1 MKRIL
6 GFIWSAI
13 RAFNTLALFI
23 LLFLLFVGLANSAL
37 KRPVP
42 SVPKNAALVI
52 APQGVLRE
60 RPLPLDPAALVSLAE
75 QEKPILLRDIL
86 RAIRAAK
93 NDDRIKLLVLSLDK
107 LELDGIAAAHEIR
120 RAVKEFRESGK
131 PVIAVGDSFDQQQY
145 LVASAADEIWMHP
158 AGAIIPT
165 GYGSYPLYFA
175 EGLHKLGINV
185 HVFKVGTYKSAVEP
199 FIRND
204 MSPAAKEAN
213 RAFLSVLWDA
223 FLDAVADGRG
233 IEREALVNLLNSL
246 DQAVVAAN
254 GDLGRLALD
263 AKLVDA
269 LKTHEEMRK
278 GIAKKLG
285 KQGDKYPR
293 IDMAQYLR
301 TLDHKDEPKA
311 DAAIAVVTVEG
322 AIVDGK
328 GNPDEAGA
336 ERIVPLIRRAT
347 KDDKVRAIV
356 LRVNSPGG
364 SAFASELIRQALLD
378 ARAAGKPVVTS
389 MGSVAASGGYWI
401 SSTSDE
407 IWAEPTTITGS
418 IGIFGLF
425 FTFEDTAAKFG
436 VHSDGVGTTPFAD
449 AFNPVRPFNPR
460 LAPIIQKVI
469 EKGYDDF
476 LTRVAEGRKMTKEQV
491 DRIGQGRVWAGAT
504 AKELGLV
511 DNFGDLRAAAAAAA
525 RLAGLKEGQYRIRF
539 FEEPISPLARLL
551 MQISRNAAAVMARVE
566 GLVGLKR
573 EVARA
578 TREMVKPLTVF
589 TDPRGVYAL
598 CASCTVR

>member
-6 GFIWSAI
+6 GYVWSAI
-13 RAFNTLALFI
+13 KAFNTLALFI
-23 LLFLLFVGLANSAL
+23 ILFALFAALAGGAL
-37 KRPVP
+37 KRPTP
-42 SVPKNAALVI
+42 SVPKDAALAI
-52 APQGVLRE
+52 APEGTLRE
-60 RPLPLDPAALVSLAE
+60 RPVLFNPFAFPPSAQPKTV
-75 QEKPILLRDIL
+75 LLRDVL

-93 NDDRIKLLVLSLDK
+93 DDDRIRLLVLSLDK

-158 AGAIIPT
+158 EGAVMTT

-175 EGLHKLGINV
+175 EGLQKAGVNV

-204 MSPAAKEAN
+204 MSPEAKEAN

-223 FLDAVADGRG
+223 FLDAVAQGRG
-233 IEREALVNLLNSL
+233 IERAALVNLVDNL

-254 GDLGRLALD
+254 GDLARLALD

-269 LKTHEEMRK
+269 LKTHEEMKK
-278 GIAKKLG
+278 GIAEKLG
-285 KQGDKYPR
+285 REGDKYPR
-293 IDMAQYLR
+293 VDLAGYLR
-301 TLDHKDEPKA
+301 ALDHKDEPKT
-311 DAAIAVVTVEG
+311 DATIAVVTVEG
-322 AIVDGK
+322 AIVDGE
-328 GNPDEAGA
+328 GEPDEAGA
-336 ERIVPLIRRAT
+336 ERIVPLIRKAT
-347 KDDKVRAIV
+347 KDDKVKAIV

-378 ARAAGKPVVTS
+378 AKAEGKPVVAS

-449 AFNPVRPFNPR
+449 AFHPARPFNPR
-460 LAPIIQKVI
+460 MAPVIQKVI

-511 DNFGDLRAAAAAAA
+511 DNLGDLRDAAAAAA
-525 RLAGLKEGQYRIRF
+525 RLAGLEEGRYRIRHV
-539 FEEPISPLARLL
+539 EEEIPPFLKLL
-551 MQISRNAAAVMARVE
+551 MQMAQNTAQVVAGAERALGIDRKPARV
-566 GLVGLKR
+566 VR
-573 EVARA
+573 EIADH
-578 TREMVKPLTVF
+578 LSIF
-589 TDPRGVYAL
+589 TDPRGAYAL
-598 CASCTVR
+598 CVSCEVR